1 VITANRQ
8 RTPRA
13 GARPIR
19 AMIALGVI
27 VGCLLVTV
35 VLKVWQ
41 NRSGVS
47 ADGDMML
54 EVFTGALGY
63 GAMGYLITTRAA
75 GNRLGPLMLGLG
87 VVAGLQ
93 SLLGTIGSEGSELR
107 LPDLW
112 GEWLYGVASAC
123 QVLFVG
129 GVVVLLLLA
138 PTGEPL
144 SWRWRWL
151 IRLISLGVA
160 AFTLDALLFREQL
173 DAGTVPVG
181 AAASVHGVL
190 SGLGGVILL
199 GLLAAPICLGLR
211 WYRAK
216 GLERQQVSWVAAGG
230 LAGPLLILVTAQLP
244 EWAIR
249 TINNADGVLHGSL
262 VWSMAA
268 LALPAGI
275 AVAVLRH
282 RLYDIDKI
290 VSRTTSYA
298 VVTGVVVTVY
308 VGIVAVATSLFQL
321 PNQISVAVAT
331 LTAAGAFRPVLVRT
345 RATVDRRFNRSRYD
359 AETTVQSFAHRLRDE
374 VDPDIVSRDL
384 LAVLDRT
391 MQPSV
396 AGLWLRDR

>member
-1 VITANRQ
+1 VKTSTSPIRQ
-8 RTPRA
+8 RA
-13 GARPIR
+13 GVRPIR

-35 VLKVWQ
+35 ALKVWQ
-41 NRSGVS
+41 DRSGVS
-47 ADGDMML
+47 AEAGSML
-54 EVFTGALGY
+54 ETFAGALGY
-63 GAMGYLITTRAA
+63 GAMGYLIATRAT

-93 SLLGTIGSEGSELR
+93 GLLGSIDSGGSEPR
-107 LPDLW
+107 LPDPM
-112 GEWLYGVASAC
+112 GEWFYSVASAC

-129 GVVVLLLLA
+129 GVVVLLLLS
-138 PTGEPL
+138 PTGRPL
-144 SWRWRWL
+144 TSRWRWVIWL
-151 IRLISLGVA
+151 TA
-160 AFTLDALLFREQL
+160 ASVFASAMDSLLFREEL
-173 DAGTVPVG
+173 ENGTAPTGSAEVVHFVLSAIG
-181 AAASVHGVL
+181 AAFP
-190 SGLGGVILL
+190 L
-199 GLLAAPICLGLR
+199 GLLAALISLGLR
-211 WYRAK
+211 WHRSH

-230 LAGPLLILVTAQLP
+230 LAGPLMILVSFQLP

-249 TINNADGVLHGSL
+249 TINSADAVLHGSL
-262 VWSMAA
+262 VWSMAVV
-268 LALPAGI
+268 ALPAGI

-282 RLYDIDKI
+282 RLYDIDKV

-298 VVTGVVVTVY
+298 VVTGVIVAVY
-308 VGIVAVATSLFQL
+308 VGIVSVATSLFQL

-331 LTAAGAFRPVLVRT
+331 LTAAAAFRPVLVRT
-345 RATVDRRFNRSRYD
+345 RAIVDRRFNRSRYD